1 VGRTNQK
8 IEDIFKKEQLQAHED
23 NRRFI
28 ATHATKEKIATRRP
42 AKTSLA
48 VCLKEFGTLE
58 KLSLFMEGDQN
69 MREKW
74 LHLGI
79 ERDPSRTLLLDV
91 LNHRFAFMKQMGRRL
106 RDRVYRCLLKRDE
119 LHPLSKINLQDYMA
133 FYEML
138 VGRDANI
145 VDTATFVYILLFQ
158 DTPSF
163 SSAKAVIEQTNGPLH
178 KQRAALDAIFAIVEQ
193 REEDIVT
200 AIAKN

>member
-1 VGRTNQK
+1 M
-8 IEDIFKKEQLQAHED
+8 
-23 NRRFI
+23 
-28 ATHATKEKIATRRP
+28 ATHASKEKIITRRP
-42 AKTSLA
+42 ARTSLA

-58 KLSLFMEGDQN
+58 KLSMFMETDQN

-106 RDRVYRCLLKRDE
+106 RDWIYRCLLKRDD
-119 LHPLSKINLQDYMA
+119 LHPLSKLNLQEYMA

-145 VDTATFVYILLFQ
+145 VDTATFIYLLLFHE
-158 DTPSF
+158 TPSF
-163 SSAKAVIEQTNGPLH
+163 SSAKAVIEQTNGPIH
-178 KQRAALDAIFAIVEQ
+178 KQRAALDTIFAMI
-193 REEDIVT
+193 
-200 AIAKN
+200 